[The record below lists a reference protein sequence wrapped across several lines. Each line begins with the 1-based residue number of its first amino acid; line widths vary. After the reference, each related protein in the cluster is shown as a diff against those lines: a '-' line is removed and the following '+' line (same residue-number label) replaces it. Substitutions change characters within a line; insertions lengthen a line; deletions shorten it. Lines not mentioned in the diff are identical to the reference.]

1 MDPSYE
7 CSVSASDSA
16 MSQSQP
22 INPDAGSSATLD
34 TRSRAN
40 TGASLSAAPLGTSY
54 RSTTGSSVV
63 SNGSL
68 LDLYARSPGSFP
80 SSAETPSHISA
91 SSTIG
96 NASIPMQASASTS
109 SSNGI
114 PAVSATRGFQA
125 PGNDA
130 VPASTGFSM
139 VPSDSNASIWTTASA
154 SATESLPHSKRA
166 SVAGFDVDV
175 MRSVQPAL
183 NADTL
188 DAARTNDLPMPPR
201 IGVEAPQ
208 DDSDGSHY
216 DDEEVLNTSTHDSF
230 DRSADRTIEPPH
242 TSHPAT
248 AADDEEEVF
257 SNALPSPPVPR
268 RTSSVAQDAFTISPS
283 PSQTENL
290 NQQDGTLSRH
300 TASRSRSGSGQ
311 LGSSQIPQ
319 RRSSAD
325 HRDDSLHQLLRSDDT
340 GPTPPTQEASSSS
353 NAPRDTSS
361 PTKRNLLGAVN
372 EHTRLS
378 TDGSRSSHE
387 PTEDEQQR
395 LEKELLAEAD
405 DSRPRT
411 LKEARERAK
420 MRRQQSDTVSPLAG
434 GPTSGS
440 TTTSPRK
447 GASLHV
453 RDVASS
459 VVGGAIDEEV
469 ARSSI
474 DSRDRPVRNPKRLSN
489 RDRTGAADQRS
500 LSERSAPSDY
510 SHDSDGEGAFSFDPP
525 PQAAGNTTASAG
537 LPTQGSGMD
546 DLTAAVSNAMNDLS
560 FGSADETI
568 SADEEQ
574 ATPMP
579 PQTQTAARP
588 VMPASLP
595 SARSLAGVTG
605 ISVAQ
610 AGVRSSPLAS
620 PAKHAPPTPR
630 TPQTPSGSSYFP
642 AANSAQSLSMAP
654 LSSPVRQ
661 RAAPTTPTAAARPV
675 APALPSRI
683 EVYGKTLP
691 MPAAFASSNIV
702 VGQKRG
708 SSWDRARAYAQCTNE
723 LLHLQT
729 GLALWMQVVQRP
741 AMRQQARTGQSQPD
755 WLAQGTLPRSTHVR
769 NEGSYADSV
778 RSDMTFP
785 MRGDGAKAKE
795 IVSVMPT
802 MAESPVQTPVN
813 LPYPGVAPQQTRSNS
828 TQSFASLPG
837 STSVGEGMGAMRTSG
852 SGAGN
857 RFFSGLGRKNSKR
870 QASVPPPAAVPASS
884 PLASA
889 AIGTG
894 GSRAYLA
901 NSRNRQAQGSPIVS
915 GATSSAN
922 PSTDTFETTFSRPE
936 SPARAGL
943 GMRGVEAEPSARLD
957 SVREGASA
965 PSGPRPLGPR
975 APTGSTRLSYEMSR
989 TNSGQA
995 VTSPITPITPI
1006 TPIAGGFGSGPTF
1019 VSRLSGGP
1027 SSHEGYTSDLLS
1039 APRRSSQAGSTSPSL
1054 SAETSP
1060 RIGAG
1065 LRSSLSYGSV
1075 RDRMRR
1081 GSNSGDS
1088 EAFNAT
1094 LTKLADILPDADT
1107 ETLALYLRK
1116 AKGNDLQAIGDYLQD
1131 QSLGKL
1137 PK

>member
-1 MDPSYE
+1 
-7 CSVSASDSA
+7 

-96 NASIPMQASASTS
+96 NASIPMQTSASTS

-290 NQQDGTLSRH
+290 NQQDGTLYRH

-325 HRDDSLHQLLRSDDT
+325 HRDDSLHQLLQSDDT

-387 PTEDEQQR
+387 PTEDEQRR

-489 RDRTGAADQRS
+489 RDRTAAADQRS

-546 DLTAAVSNAMNDLS
+546 DLTAA
-560 FGSADETI
+560 
-568 SADEEQ
+568 
-574 ATPMP
+574 
-579 PQTQTAARP
+579 
-588 VMPASLP
+588 
-595 SARSLAGVTG
+595 
-605 ISVAQ
+605 

-661 RAAPTTPTAAARPV
+661 RATPTTPTTAARPV

-795 IVSVMPT
+795 LVSVMPT

-889 AIGTG
+889 ATGTG

-901 NSRNRQAQGSPIVS
+901 NSRNRQAQASPIVS

-1088 EAFNAT
+1088 ETFNAT